1 MKQWIAL
8 VFIWIHLISECATY
22 SNTFTMR
29 PGMLF
34 FPPATIMDHYPITTG
49 DEFVVTATYCQQ
61 QCSFRPDFTCVAA
74 YYKRGH
80 CFQTWIR
87 VEENITLYSQYY
99 QKNEDY
105 NEYVRECQ

>member
-1 MKQWIAL
+1 
-8 VFIWIHLISECATY
+8 
-22 SNTFTMR
+22 MR

-34 FPPATIMDHYPITTG
+34 YPPDTIMDYYPTTTG
-49 DEFVVTATYCQQ
+49 SESVVTASYCQK
-61 QCSFRPDFTCVAA
+61 QCSLRSDFTCVAA
-74 YYKRGH
+74 YYKPGY

-105 NEYVRECQ
+105 NEYIRECQ